1 MCTCGSSA
9 MRVRYVS
16 LGGRTCFPIATT
28 VRGES
33 PMIKWYHVVWNDGD
47 ESESRGQVAAISFF
61 WTHNTEVD
69 QADCVS
75 LVHHKTVG
83 VEEEWNQVLRQGW
96 TKCSGYPHLSISI
109 ILPPSLCSPP
119 VVSWL
124 WLWMDHMCGPG
135 GKGERWVDFS
145 TPIEQSPPGC
155 DGSGIRTISFARSAD

>member
-1 MCTCGSSA
+1 MSPGVVGRVSRSRQRSAVSRPRSSGT
-9 MRVRYVS
+9 MWSGTRM
-16 LGGRTCFPIATT
+16 T
-28 VRGES
+28 
-33 PMIKWYHVVWNDGD
+33 
-47 ESESRGQVAAISFF
+47 SRSREDRSQRFRFFF

-155 DGSGIRTISFARSAD
+155 DGAGIRTISFARSAD